1 MKKNLLWCLAL
12 TSLVATTSCSQ
23 DETVDEPTPQR
34 HAIGFSSFIDKATRA
49 ELSTSNLD
57 AFKVWAY
64 EKTEGSTTGNYILSN
79 SKIEKKADGSW
90 NYAIESQTAYWRPG
104 SNYVFLGVA
113 PADQVTQTSGSG
125 SNITVTVNNENPQ
138 EASILFV
145 NVNGETDL
153 IASINDSFYTTPW
166 TTGSPTT
173 AAMSFNHLLSRI
185 RFAFENG
192 MQDGSSL
199 EISNVTITDSPY
211 KGQASVSKAAVAGG
225 SRTEATWAATAEAPI
240 SNTYAN
246 LNFGGAIKAI
256 SGTQT
261 QVFENVGGNVT
272 AFIKNG
278 HTAETKALLIIPD
291 TNTPLHVDFT
301 IKHKKGELETT
312 YKKVGVVI
320 TMPAEGWKSGYCY
333 QLKAKITAENIDE
346 SEWQPI
352 LFQPTVVDWI
362 EAGEQPFTVTGFSTP
377 APVRRR

>member
-49 ELSTSNLD
+49 ELTTSNLD
-57 AFKVWAY
+57 AFQVWAY
-64 EKTEGSTTGNYILSN
+64 ERTEGSTTGNYILDN
-79 SKIEKKADGSW
+79 SKIEKKSDGGW

-104 SNYVFLGVA
+104 SNYLFFGVA

-138 EASILFV
+138 GASILFV

-166 TTGSPTT
+166 TTGSSTT

-185 RFAFENG
+185 HFAFENG

-199 EISNVTITDSPY
+199 EISNVAITDSPG
-211 KGQASVSKAAVAGG
+211 KGQASVSKADG
-225 SRTEATWAATAEAPI
+225 RTIATWKATAEAPI

-246 LNFGGAIKAI
+246 LNFAGATKPI
-256 SGTQT
+256 SGTINE
-261 QVFENVGGNVT
+261 VFENAGGNVT

-278 HTAETKALLIIPD
+278 QTAETKALLIIPQ
-291 TNTPLHVDFT
+291 TSTTLHVDFT
-301 IKHKKGELETT
+301 IKHKKGALETT
-312 YKKVGVVI
+312 YKKTGVAI
-320 TMPAEGWKSGYCY
+320 TMPAGGWKSGYCY

-346 SEWQPI
+346 AEWKPI
-352 LFQPTVVDWI
+352 LFQPIVVDWI
-362 EAGEQPFTVTGFSTP
+362 EAGEQTLTVTGSSTP
-377 APVRRR
+377 TPVRRR